1 MKLTEKQQLIA
12 ILAGAGVLILGEL
25 GFAWMNV
32 ADRGEIRT
40 ELTALDG
47 REQAAQSKLAQIPQ
61 LRRRARELS
70 EIVDQYTEILP
81 RDDEVSPDAFLDD
94 ITALC
99 KEVGL
104 EITAAQPMEV
114 KQEAKSN
121 TRNRALPGGQKA
133 QTEPPKTF
141 VRHKYRFEMV
151 GEFSSLH
158 RFVNGVENHT
168 RFLQIDQLS
177 LEPLAG
183 EKGGKKDDE
192 LMLARNPR
200 KAFTVEISTYT
211 YSRTPQAE
219 EAKQ

>member
-12 ILAGAGVLILGEL
+12 ILAGAGVLILGEIA
-25 GFAWMNV
+25 FAWVNV
-32 ADRGEIRT
+32 AERGDIRT
-40 ELTALDG
+40 ELAALESRQATAD
-47 REQAAQSKLAQIPQ
+47 SKLAQIPQ

-94 ITALC
+94 ITSFC

-114 KQEAKSN
+114 KQEVKSN
-121 TRNRALPGGQKA
+121 ARNRQLPGGQKA
-133 QTEPPKTF
+133 QAEPPKTF
-141 VRHKYRFEMV
+141 VRHKYRFEMI
-151 GEFSSLH
+151 GEFSALH

-177 LEPLAG
+177 LEPLG
-183 EKGGKKDDE
+183 GDKGAKKEDE
-192 LMLARNPR
+192 LARARSPR

-219 EAKQ
+219 EAKK